1 MSLPRNQLLAT
12 LVITLAVIAALIVL
26 VIRWPFLAGILFVTL
41 VAFRAVSPESM
52 DLAPASAYFS
62 RRSCSDGDSFA

>member
-26 VIRWPFLAGILFVTL
+26 AIRWPFLAGTLFVTL
-41 VAFRAVSPESM
+41 VAFRAVLVARKHGFGSSLSVFLKEV
-52 DLAPASAYFS
+52 LF
-62 RRSCSDGDSFA
+62 GW